1 MWEQVYEWGAST
13 CSDNPMCQKEELR
26 LKLHMCNCSL
36 VHGKLIFMKGTGMI
50 IHYHGHDVKV

>member
-1 MWEQVYEWGAST
+1 MSGGPAPARITPCVKKKS
-13 CSDNPMCQKEELR
+13 LR